1 MKKFT
6 KEQVIQLHKS
16 LIENFGGI
24 EGVRD
29 DDLLDLS
36 INSAFQ
42 TMFGNNIYDTPV
54 ERACQLAYSF
64 IMNHPFIDGNKRIGT
79 YLMLIYLKL
88 NGYKIIANDDEIINI
103 IMEVASSNCNK
114 NVFKDWIC
122 KNTERISYD

>member
-42 TMFGNNIYDTPV
+42 TMFGNNIYDT
-54 ERACQLAYSF
+54 L
-64 IMNHPFIDGNKRIGT
+64 
-79 YLMLIYLKL
+79 
-88 NGYKIIANDDEIINI
+88 
-103 IMEVASSNCNK
+103 
-114 NVFKDWIC
+114 
-122 KNTERISYD
+122 